1 MGLYPP
7 CQFISI
13 RAPLAGSDVAPGGQS
28 AVAPDFNPR
37 SPCGER
43 RGVLRLRHL
52 LHRISIRAPLAG
64 SDSLS
69 FPAAYP
75 SGISIRAPLAG
86 SDAAW
91 QSPNRGG
98 WNFNPRSPCGERR
111 LMEIHAE
118 RIAISIRAPLAGS
131 DGHRQHQMETKVISI
146 RAPLAGSDIVRLLCA
161 QQMQHFNP
169 RSPCGERPASIVNT
183 LPIRDFN
190 PRSPCGERHRL
201 RPGR

>member
-1 MGLYPP
+1 MFSAFG
-7 CQFISI
+7 ISYI
-13 RAPLAGSDVAPGGQS
+13 EFQS
-28 AVAPDFNPR
+28 ALPLRGATPTSASWACRTPDFNPR

-43 RGVLRLRHL
+43 RGV
-52 LHRISIRAPLAG
+52 A
-64 SDSLS
+64 LS
-69 FPAAYP
+69 NSNFEA
-75 SGISIRAPLAG
+75 ISIRAPLAG

-131 DGHRQHQMETKVISI
+131 DGHRQHQMDTKVISI

-161 QQMQHFNP
+161 QQMQNFNP